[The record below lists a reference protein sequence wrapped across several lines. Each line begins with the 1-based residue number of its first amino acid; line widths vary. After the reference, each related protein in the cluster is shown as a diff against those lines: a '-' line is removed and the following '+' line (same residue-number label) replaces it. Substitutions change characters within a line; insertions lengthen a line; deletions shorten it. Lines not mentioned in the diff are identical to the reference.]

1 VHGALDLGL
10 TPGFLPG
17 RVHLESGKRAVLEHW
32 GGVPDEVGLDADGIL
47 AEAIGGKIK
56 TLVLLGCDPLNDFP
70 DRTLAAH
77 ALDAVE
83 RVVVIGAFPSDGG
96 NRTSVVLPVTVWGE
110 QEGTTTNLEGRVQRV
125 ARKVT
130 PGGTAMEAWR
140 IAGELATRFGVDFD
154 LETTAEVQDEIA
166 RVAPAFAGV
175 DAQLL
180 RSARDGVVLPLADHA
195 DEIEFG
201 PSARGAGVS
210 WEPIPSGSD
219 AAATSDAA
227 TEATDESD
235 AANETAPGTPEVP
248 QPWLPLHVWH
258 GSAPAAAVVPVDGYA
273 LRLVAA
279 RTLYGTDRAVLESP
293 ALAAF
298 APTEPVLLVHRV
310 DRDRIGVSDGDRV
323 RITSARGTVEL
334 PLAADGSTP
343 QGTAFLAVNRQGP
356 GASELIDPNEP
367 VTDLRVET
375 LR

>member
-1 VHGALDLGL
+1 LG
-10 TPGFLPG
+10 
-17 RVHLESGKRAVLEHW
+17 S
-32 GGVPDEVGLDADGIL
+32 
-47 AEAIGGKIK
+47 
-56 TLVLLGCDPLNDFP
+56 DPLNDFP
-70 DRTLAAH
+70 DRALAAH

-83 RVVVIGAFPSDGG
+83 RVIVVGAVPADGG
-96 NRTSVVLPVTVWGE
+96 NKTSVVLPVTVWGE
-110 QEGTTTNLEGRVQRV
+110 QEGTTSNLEGRVQRV

-130 PGGTAMEAWR
+130 PGGTAMEGWR
-140 IAGELATRFGVDFD
+140 IAGELATRFDADFD

-201 PSARGAGVS
+201 PAPLGAGVS

-219 AAATSDAA
+219 AEATTSADVEVAATDAEVD
-227 TEATDESD
+227 TEAE
-235 AANETAPGTPEVP
+235 AAAAAEPPTPT
-248 QPWLPLHVWH
+248 LPLHVWH

-279 RTLYGTDRAVLESP
+279 RTLYGTDRAVFESP
-293 ALAAF
+293 ALATF
-298 APTEPVLLVHRV
+298 APTDPVLLVHRV
-310 DRDRIGVSDGDRV
+310 DRDRIGVVDGDRV

-334 PLAADGSTP
+334 PIVADASTQ

-356 GASELIDPNEP
+356 GASELVDPNEP

-375 LR
+375 VR